1 MTACLLFLITL
12 KLLSSLVDGL
22 ISANWN
28 RMGPFAKQSLINQYD
43 INDAAYQDL

>member
-1 MTACLLFLITL
+1 MTAFLQFLITFQ
-12 KLLSSLVDGL
+12 LLSSLVYGL

-43 INDAAYQDL
+43 ISDATYQDL